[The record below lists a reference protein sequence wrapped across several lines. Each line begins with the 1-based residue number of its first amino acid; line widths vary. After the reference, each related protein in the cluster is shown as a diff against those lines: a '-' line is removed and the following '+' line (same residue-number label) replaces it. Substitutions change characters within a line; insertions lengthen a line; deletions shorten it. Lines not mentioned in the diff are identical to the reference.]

1 MMANES
7 QGPLYA
13 THQVCTKPGV
23 LDIIYFLFSSILH
36 LLFQP
41 LGTISYTVEMHVQKT
56 WQWKVLFNDNNN
68 KFKELTGVWRG
79 GGEGVEEE
87 KKFWLPLVFHGCF
100 LHEERQRVI
109 SRKIFF
115 AHQLLQI
122 QLFLHA
128 YSNSESKSYLRN
140 AGSIAIKRHNSN

>member
-1 MMANES
+1 
-7 QGPLYA
+7 
-13 THQVCTKPGV
+13 
-23 LDIIYFLFSSILH
+23 
-36 LLFQP
+36 
-41 LGTISYTVEMHVQKT
+41 MHVQKT

-87 KKFWLPLVFHGCF
+87 EKFWLPLVFHGCF

-122 QLFLHA
+122 LLFLHA

-140 AGSIAIKRHNSN
+140 AGSIATKRHNSN

>member
-1 MMANES
+1 
-7 QGPLYA
+7 
-13 THQVCTKPGV
+13 
-23 LDIIYFLFSSILH
+23 
-36 LLFQP
+36 
-41 LGTISYTVEMHVQKT
+41 MHVQKT

-68 KFKELTGVWRG
+68 KFKELTGVWRRRGGGSGGGG

-87 KKFWLPLVFHGCF
+87 EEKFWLPLVFHGCF

-140 AGSIAIKRHNSN
+140 AGSIATKRHNSN

>member
-1 MMANES
+1 ME
-7 QGPLYA
+7 
-13 THQVCTKPGV
+13 
-23 LDIIYFLFSSILH
+23 
-36 LLFQP
+36 
-41 LGTISYTVEMHVQKT
+41 E
-56 WQWKVLFNDNNN
+56 
-68 KFKELTGVWRG
+68 EE

-87 KKFWLPLVFHGCF
+87 EGGEGVEEEEGGEGVEEEEEKFWLPLVFHGCF

-140 AGSIAIKRHNSN
+140 AGSIATKRHNSN

>member
-1 MMANES
+1 
-7 QGPLYA
+7 
-13 THQVCTKPGV
+13 
-23 LDIIYFLFSSILH
+23 
-36 LLFQP
+36 
-41 LGTISYTVEMHVQKT
+41 MHVQKT
-56 WQWKVLFNDNNN
+56 WQWKVLFNDNN

-87 KKFWLPLVFHGCF
+87 EGGEGVEEEEEKFWLPLVFHGCF

-140 AGSIAIKRHNSN
+140 AGSIATKRHNSN

>member
-1 MMANES
+1 
-7 QGPLYA
+7 
-13 THQVCTKPGV
+13 
-23 LDIIYFLFSSILH
+23 
-36 LLFQP
+36 
-41 LGTISYTVEMHVQKT
+41 MHVQKT

-87 KKFWLPLVFHGCF
+87 
-100 LHEERQRVI
+100 E
-109 SRKIFF
+109 RKIFF

-140 AGSIAIKRHNSN
+140 AGSIATKRHNSN